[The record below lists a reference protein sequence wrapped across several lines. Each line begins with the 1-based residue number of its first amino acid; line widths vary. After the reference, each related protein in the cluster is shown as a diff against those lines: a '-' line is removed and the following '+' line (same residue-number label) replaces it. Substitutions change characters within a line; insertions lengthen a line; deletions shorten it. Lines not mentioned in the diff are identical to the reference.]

1 LQVKLY
7 VFPDLKHF
15 IYNTV
20 TQIGGGVKICILR
33 HLFSLNC
40 WSENCF
46 SWPRNWR
53 LWLKWSSFRCLI
65 ERDSPQCYQ
74 KGASDWPL
82 FFWVLS
88 WNEISEN
95 VSSWLWVG
103 VPAE

>member
-1 LQVKLY
+1 VKLY

-20 TQIGGGVKICILR
+20 TQMGGGVKICILR

-65 ERDSPQCYQ
+65 KRDSPQCYQ

-82 FFWVLS
+82 F
-88 WNEISEN
+88 SESYLRTKFPRTSLPDFGL
-95 VSSWLWVG
+95 VCQL
-103 VPAE
+103 